1 MSVIRPRL
9 RVAIVGAGMI
19 GRAHAHAFRSMR
31 EFFQPVPADV
41 ELALVVDADAALAQD
56 ARERF
61 GFERAARSWEEA
73 AEAPDVDL
81 AVVALPN
88 HQHREVVEA
97 LVARGKH
104 VLCEK
109 PLAADLEG

>member
-73 AEAPDVDL
+73 AEASDVDL
-81 AVVALPN
+81 AVVARSEEHTSEL
-88 HQHREVVEA
+88 QSREN
-97 LVARGKH
+97 LVCR
-104 VLCEK
+104 LLLEK
-109 PLAADLEG
+109 KKK